1 MSFISAFFRLMIIKA
16 ILVHV
21 IPFILTVALVILR
34 LLIPIVGLI
43 FLFIVIRALFRA
55 LAGSQPTE
63 M

>member
-1 MSFISAFFRLMIIKA
+1 MSMISALFRLAIIGL
-16 ILVHV
+16 ILAYV
-21 IPFILTVALVILR
+21 IPFIFAIALFILR
-34 LLIPIVGLI
+34 LLIPIAGLI

>member
-1 MSFISAFFRLMIIKA
+1 MSMISALFRLAIIGL
-16 ILVHV
+16 ILAYV
-21 IPFILTVALVILR
+21 IPFIFAIALFILR
-34 LLIPIVGLI
+34 LLMPIVGLI